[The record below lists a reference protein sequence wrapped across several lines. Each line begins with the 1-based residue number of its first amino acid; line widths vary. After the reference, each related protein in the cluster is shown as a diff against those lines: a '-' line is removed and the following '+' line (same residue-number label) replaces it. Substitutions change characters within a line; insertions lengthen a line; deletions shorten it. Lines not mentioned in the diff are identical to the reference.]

1 MRLYW
6 LLLIIPFFALSV
18 MDVKKACGKIKD
30 ARRNPVVR
38 DDALTLRVLTDCL
51 CGADDPDDA
60 RGGRM
65 IFWISL
71 FVITVT
77 MDWLI
82 VNASTEEEELVA
94 AVLGIIAMIMILVY
108 FVR

>member
-1 MRLYW
+1 
-6 LLLIIPFFALSV
+6 
-18 MDVKKACGKIKD
+18 
-30 ARRNPVVR
+30 
-38 DDALTLRVLTDCL
+38 
-51 CGADDPDDA
+51 
-60 RGGRM
+60 M
-65 IFWISL
+65 IFWGSL
-71 FVITVT
+71 FVTTVT

>member
-1 MRLYW
+1 
-6 LLLIIPFFALSV
+6 
-18 MDVKKACGKIKD
+18 
-30 ARRNPVVR
+30 
-38 DDALTLRVLTDCL
+38 
-51 CGADDPDDA
+51 
-60 RGGRM
+60 M

-82 VNASTEEEELVA
+82 VNASTEEELVA

-108 FVR
+108 FAR

>member
-1 MRLYW
+1 MIW
-6 LLLIIPFFALSV
+6 L
-18 MDVKKACGKIKD
+18 
-30 ARRNPVVR
+30 
-38 DDALTLRVLTDCL
+38 
-51 CGADDPDDA
+51 
-60 RGGRM
+60 
-65 IFWISL
+65 SL

-108 FVR
+108 FAR

>member
-1 MRLYW
+1 
-6 LLLIIPFFALSV
+6 
-18 MDVKKACGKIKD
+18 
-30 ARRNPVVR
+30 
-38 DDALTLRVLTDCL
+38 
-51 CGADDPDDA
+51 
-60 RGGRM
+60 M
-65 IFWISL
+65 IFWGSL

-94 AVLGIIAMIMILVY
+94 AVLGIIAMNMILVY

>member
-1 MRLYW
+1 
-6 LLLIIPFFALSV
+6 
-18 MDVKKACGKIKD
+18 
-30 ARRNPVVR
+30 
-38 DDALTLRVLTDCL
+38 
-51 CGADDPDDA
+51 
-60 RGGRM
+60 M

-94 AVLGIIAMIMILVY
+94 AALGIIAMIMILVY

>member
-1 MRLYW
+1 
-6 LLLIIPFFALSV
+6 
-18 MDVKKACGKIKD
+18 
-30 ARRNPVVR
+30 
-38 DDALTLRVLTDCL
+38 
-51 CGADDPDDA
+51 
-60 RGGRM
+60 M
-65 IFWISL
+65 IFWVSL

-77 MDWLI
+77 MDWII

>member
-1 MRLYW
+1 
-6 LLLIIPFFALSV
+6 
-18 MDVKKACGKIKD
+18 
-30 ARRNPVVR
+30 
-38 DDALTLRVLTDCL
+38 
-51 CGADDPDDA
+51 
-60 RGGRM
+60 M
-65 IFWISL
+65 IFWIPL

-94 AVLGIIAMIMILVY
+94 AALGIIAMIMILVY

>member
-1 MRLYW
+1 
-6 LLLIIPFFALSV
+6 
-18 MDVKKACGKIKD
+18 
-30 ARRNPVVR
+30 
-38 DDALTLRVLTDCL
+38 
-51 CGADDPDDA
+51 
-60 RGGRM
+60 M
-65 IFWISL
+65 IFWLSL

-108 FVR
+108 FAAGIIALLFGVAGFILNTSSGRVKGDRILRWQLKSAAESCFIFSVLFWMAFGFHLICTMGGA

>member
-1 MRLYW
+1 MMTQSR
-6 LLLIIPFFALSV
+6 
-18 MDVKKACGKIKD
+18 
-30 ARRNPVVR
+30 
-38 DDALTLRVLTDCL
+38 TLRVLTDCL
-51 CGADDPDDA
+51 CGSNDPDDA
-60 RGGRM
+60 RGNWM
-65 IFWISL
+65 IFWVSL

>member
-1 MRLYW
+1 
-6 LLLIIPFFALSV
+6 
-18 MDVKKACGKIKD
+18 
-30 ARRNPVVR
+30 
-38 DDALTLRVLTDCL
+38 
-51 CGADDPDDA
+51 
-60 RGGRM
+60 M
-65 IFWISL
+65 IFWVSL

-94 AVLGIIAMIMILVY
+94 AALGIIAMIMILVY

>member
-1 MRLYW
+1 
-6 LLLIIPFFALSV
+6 
-18 MDVKKACGKIKD
+18 
-30 ARRNPVVR
+30 
-38 DDALTLRVLTDCL
+38 
-51 CGADDPDDA
+51 
-60 RGGRM
+60 M
-65 IFWISL
+65 IFWVSL

-82 VNASTEEEELVA
+82 VNASTEELVA

>member
-1 MRLYW
+1 MGRHG
-6 LLLIIPFFALSV
+6 V
-18 MDVKKACGKIKD
+18 
-30 ARRNPVVR
+30 
-38 DDALTLRVLTDCL
+38 
-51 CGADDPDDA
+51 DDPDDA

-65 IFWISL
+65 IFWVSL

-108 FVR
+108 FAR

>member
-1 MRLYW
+1 
-6 LLLIIPFFALSV
+6 
-18 MDVKKACGKIKD
+18 
-30 ARRNPVVR
+30 
-38 DDALTLRVLTDCL
+38 
-51 CGADDPDDA
+51 
-60 RGGRM
+60 M
-65 IFWISL
+65 IFWVSL

-77 MDWLI
+77 MGWLI